1 MYSANE
7 MAELAAGLRRVLG
20 AIEGGSLAAD
30 AGTIA
35 RLEGAAAA
43 ISVDTIGAVR
53 PVIDFG
59 PLDTRQSRS
68 SFQGLGRVHGASH
81 L

>member
-1 MYSANE
+1 MPKRTKAYSGQE
-7 MAELAAGLRRVLG
+7 LSELAAGLRRVLG

-43 ISVDTIGAVR
+43 ISA
-53 PVIDFG
+53 
-59 PLDTRQSRS
+59 LAE
-68 SFQGLGRVHGASH
+68 GRNLAS
-81 L
+81 

>member
-1 MYSANE
+1 VPTPPLSYSTQE
-7 MAELAAGLRRVLG
+7 LGELAAGLRRVLG

-43 ISVDTIGAVR
+43 ISA
-53 PVIDFG
+53 
-59 PLDTRQSRS
+59 LAE
-68 SFQGLGRVHGASH
+68 GRN
-81 L
+81 LTL

>member
-1 MYSANE
+1 MVPKSTEMYSAHE
-7 MAELAAGLRRVLG
+7 LAELAAGLRRVLG

-43 ISVDTIGAVR
+43 ISTLAE
-53 PVIDFG
+53 
-59 PLDTRQSRS
+59 
-68 SFQGLGRVHGASH
+68 GRNLAP
-81 L
+81 